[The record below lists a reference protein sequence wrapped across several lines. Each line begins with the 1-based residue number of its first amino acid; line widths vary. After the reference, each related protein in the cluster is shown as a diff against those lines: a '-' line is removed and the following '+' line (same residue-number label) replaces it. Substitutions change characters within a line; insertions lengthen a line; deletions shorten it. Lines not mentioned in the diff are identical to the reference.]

1 MAWEIAAAQ
10 SLGGR
15 DNQEDALIVLGDKAP
30 LVLVVAD
37 GAGGHADGEKAS
49 KAAIDRM
56 KSAFAKAP
64 AEIAAAR
71 QWLAQ
76 AIAQADKDVSALG
89 GGPAAPRTTIVCAWI
104 TNGQAI
110 AGHVGDSRLYHFK
123 DGKVQFRTRD
133 HSVVQL
139 LLDMKRLK
147 ESELRNHPD
156 RSRLTKAL
164 GGNDGVEPELADL
177 AIAAGDG
184 LALCSDGVWE
194 HLEPQEI
201 ATALQG
207 EVLETAAQELVK
219 LAAGRG
225 GSDADNATLILA
237 RMR

>member
-1 MAWEIAAAQ
+1 MAWEIATAQ

-15 DNQEDALIVLGDKAP
+15 DNQEDALIVLGSGDKAP

-49 KAAIDRM
+49 KAATDRL

-64 AEIAAAR
+64 ADVVAAK

-76 AIAQADKDVSALG
+76 TITQADKDVSALG

-104 TNGQAI
+104 GNGQAI

-123 DGKVQFRTRD
+123 DGKAQFRTRD

-164 GGNDGVEPELADL
+164 GGNDGV
-177 AIAAGDG
+177 
-184 LALCSDGVWE
+184 
-194 HLEPQEI
+194 
-201 ATALQG
+201 
-207 EVLETAAQELVK
+207 
-219 LAAGRG
+219 
-225 GSDADNATLILA
+225 
-237 RMR
+237 